1 MITMKK
7 HSISLHN
14 YMEDVIGFVLDDMLD
29 NMEGVCRCTKC
40 RFDILAIALN
50 KLSPKYVVTEK
61 GRVYAKISE
70 LELQLKADMVK
81 ELTKAMGVVK
91 KRPQH

>member
-1 MITMKK
+1 MQK
-7 HSISLHN
+7 HLIKLHN
-14 YMEDVIGFVLDDMLD
+14 YMEDVAGFVIDDMLG
-29 NMEGVCRCTKC
+29 NTEGICRCSKC
-40 RFDILAIALN
+40 RLDILAIALN
-50 KLSPKYVVTEK
+50 KLPSKYVVTEK
-61 GRVYAKISE
+61 GRVYAKITE